1 MCSSHT
7 RLRWVDVKYR
17 GSPAWEPSERGGN
30 MAEPKMALDERALN
44 GHTEAQQ
51 VTRKATGLEFQ
62 RRFTDGKASPF
73 DKVEWERRTAL
84 IGNDK
89 GQVVFRQENV
99 EVPKAWSQ
107 TATNIVASKY
117 FHGKQNTFERE
128 TSVRQLIG
136 RVVDTIVRWGDE
148 GGYFANADSKFA
160 FRDELTHLLVE
171 QKVAFNSPVWFNVG
185 VQAKPQCSACFIN
198 SVKDDMESIMGLAR
212 TEGMLFKWGSGTG
225 TNFSTLRGSRES
237 LSGGGIAS
245 GPVSFMKGF
254 DAFAGVIKSGGKTRR
269 AAKMVILNVDHP
281 DIAEFI
287 DSKVKEER
295 KAHVLIEQG
304 YDQSIDGEAYSS
316 VFFQNAN
323 HSVRVTDDFMRAYEE
338 DRDCWTRNVT
348 DGKPNEKFRARDLLR
363 KMGESAWKCGDPGMQ
378 YDTTV
383 NRWHTCKAT

>member
-1 MCSSHT
+1 P
-7 RLRWVDVKYR
+7 RLTSTWHHCL
-17 GSPAWEPSERGGN
+17 RGGK
-30 MAEPKMALDERALN
+30 MAETRTVWNSMAETN
-44 GHTEAQQ
+44 QM
-51 VTRKATGLEFQ
+51 TRRATGLEFQ
-62 RRFTDGKASPF
+62 RRFTDGKVSPY

-89 GQVVFRQENV
+89 GQVIFRQENV
-99 EVPKAWSQ
+99 EVPKTWSM

-117 FHGKQNTFERE
+117 FHGKPNTAERE

-136 RVVDTIVRWGDE
+136 RVVDTIVRWGEE
-148 GGYFANADSKFA
+148 GGYFATGESKNA
-160 FRDELTHLLVE
+160 FRDELAHLLLE

-198 SVKDDMESIMGLAR
+198 SVQDNMESIMGLAK

-269 AAKMVILNVDHP
+269 AAKMVILNVEHP
-281 DIAEFI
+281 DIMEFI
-287 DSKVKEER
+287 HCKTKEEH
-295 KAHVLIEQG
+295 KAHVPIEQG
-304 YDQSIDGEAYSS
+304 YDPAIDGEAYTS

-323 HSVRVTDDFMRAYEE
+323 HSVRVTDEFMQAVEE
-338 DRDCWTRNVT
+338 DRDWWTRSVV
-348 DGKPNEKFRARDLLR
+348 DRVPVQKFRA
-363 KMGESAWKCGDPGMQ
+363 
-378 YDTTV
+378 
-383 NRWHTCKAT
+383 

>member
-1 MCSSHT
+1 
-7 RLRWVDVKYR
+7 
-17 GSPAWEPSERGGN
+17 
-30 MAEPKMALDERALN
+30 MADARMALD
-44 GHTEAQQ
+44 T
-51 VTRKATGLEFQ
+51 KAIDTKASMETATTKRTTGLEFS
-62 RRFTDGKASPF
+62 RRFTDGKVAPF

-89 GQVVFRQENV
+89 GQVIFRQENI
-99 EVPKAWSQ
+99 EVPKNWSQ
-107 TATNIVASKY
+107 TATNIVVSKY
-117 FHGKQNTFERE
+117 FHGKPNTAERE
-128 TSVRQLIG
+128 GSVRQLIS
-136 RVVDTIVRWGDE
+136 RVADTIVRWGDE
-148 GGYFANADSKFA
+148 GGYFANAESKAA

-171 QKVAFNSPVWFNVG
+171 QKMAFNSPVWFNVG

-198 SVKDDMESIMGLAR
+198 SVQDSMDSIMNLAK

-281 DIAEFI
+281 DIVEFI
-287 DSKVKEER
+287 DSKTKEER

-304 YDQSIDGEAYSS
+304 YNSSIDGEAYSS

-323 HSVRVTDDFMRAYEE
+323 HSVRVTDEFMEAAQE
-338 DRDCWTRNVT
+338 DRDWWTRNVA
-348 DGKPNEKFRARDLLR
+348 DGKPNEKLRAKELLR
-363 KMGESAWKCGDPGMQ
+363 SMAESAWKCGDPGMQ

-383 NRWHTCKAT
+383 NR